1 MLLAFFSW
9 KESIT
14 RQILAFVEPTSEVLT
29 SASIMACVDND
40 RRAVHIGQGCEGAQ
54 LRLPPFST
62 RCTIW
67 APLPR
72 CCSLLINIL
81 ALQREILLQSSLC
94 GCFILALIIS
104 FLSKWVLE
112 VRIEGG
118 ILSLKLFELALELL
132 CPLIIAIGSLKCC

>member
-1 MLLAFFSW
+1 
-9 KESIT
+9 
-14 RQILAFVEPTSEVLT
+14 
-29 SASIMACVDND
+29 MACVDND
-40 RRAVHIGQGCEGAQ
+40 RRAVHIGQSCEGAQ
-54 LRLPPFST
+54 LRLPPFTT

-72 CCSLLINIL
+72 RCYLL

-94 GCFILALIIS
+94 GCFILTLIIS

-112 VRIEGG
+112 VRIEGR

-132 CPLIIAIGSLKCC
+132 CPLVIAIGSLKHC

>member
-62 RCTIW
+62 HCTVW

-72 CCSLLINIL
+72 CCSLL
-81 ALQREILLQSSLC
+81 ALQREILPQSSLC
-94 GCFILALIIS
+94 GWLITS
-104 FLSKWVLE
+104 FLSNSRVLLCKWVLE
-112 VRIEGG
+112 VCLEGG

>member
-1 MLLAFFSW
+1 
-9 KESIT
+9 
-14 RQILAFVEPTSEVLT
+14 
-29 SASIMACVDND
+29 MACVDND

-72 CCSLLINIL
+72 CYSLL
-81 ALQREILLQSSLC
+81 ALQREIFLQSSLC
-94 GCFILALIIS
+94 RCFILNLIIS

-112 VRIEGG
+112 VRIEGE
-118 ILSLKLFELALELL
+118 ILSLKLLELALELL
-132 CPLIIAIGSLKCC
+132 CPLIIAIGSLKYC